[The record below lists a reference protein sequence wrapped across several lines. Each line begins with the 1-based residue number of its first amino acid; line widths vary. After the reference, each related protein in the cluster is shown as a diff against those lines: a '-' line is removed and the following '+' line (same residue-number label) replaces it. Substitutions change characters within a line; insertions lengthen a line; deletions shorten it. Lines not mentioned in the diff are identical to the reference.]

1 MGWGVVAQLAACC
14 LWLVA
19 FAFFPV
25 ERWERRGCAC
35 ACCLGP
41 LPLGCQAPCELRI
54 ARRSDFSSPVAPG
67 GGSVAFWLL
76 WAAWEASSPPDD
88 PALGLGGC
96 PGAERGLGK
105 LVDVP

>member
-1 MGWGVVAQLAACC
+1 MAPG
-14 LWLVA
+14 
-19 FAFFPV
+19 
-25 ERWERRGCAC
+25 ERRGCAC

-76 WAAWEASSPPDD
+76 WAAWDASSPPDD